1 MDWFRMYGEMIDDP
15 KIGTLDDAAFRTWVE
30 LLCAACKAEDNGN
43 THLKQADL
51 NWVFRRNADVTL
63 QQLLHREL
71 VTVDVTGDICITK
84 WQQRQKK
91 SDSSADRVRAHR
103 AKAKQDKDL
112 EEGNDTETLQKRSCN
127 GLEKRREEK
136 KRHTSASDDA
146 VSKAFAE
153 FWATYPKKASKPAAE
168 KAYRK
173 LNPSPPLQAQMLAA
187 VALQAKTH
195 DWTKDKGQYVPH
207 AATWINNRRWEDQLL
222 IGVESSMDRF
232 AGAK

>member
-51 NWVFRRNADVTL
+51 NWALRRNADVTL
-63 QQLLHREL
+63 QQLLQREL

-103 AKAKQDKDL
+103 AKAKQDNDF
-112 EEGNDTETLQKRSCN
+112 EEGNDTETLQKRSGN
-127 GLEKRREEK
+127 GLEKKREEK

-146 VSKAFAE
+146 LSVAFSE
-153 FWATYPKKASKPAAE
+153 FWKTYPKKASKPAAE

-173 LNPSPPLQAQMLAA
+173 LNPSPTLQAQMLAA
-187 VALQAKTH
+187 VALQAKSH
-195 DWTKDKGQYVPH
+195 DWTKDNCQFVPH
-207 AATWINNRRWEDQLL
+207 AATWLNNRRWEDQLPA
-222 IGVESSMDRF
+222 GVESQISRF

>member
-51 NWVFRRNADVTL
+51 DWVFRRNASVTL
-63 QQLLHREL
+63 QKLLQREL
-71 VTVDVTGDICITK
+71 ITVDVTEDISITK

-91 SDSSADRVRAHR
+91 SDSSAGRVRAHR
-103 AKAKQDKDL
+103 AKAKQDKDS
-112 EEGNDTETLQKRSCN
+112 EECNATETLQKRDSN

-136 KRHTSASDDA
+136 KDKEPSARKAKISLPANFGISERVQAWAKENNHAQLEAHLSHFVGYARANGKTYADWDQA
-146 VSKAFAE
+146 FMNAIRDNWAKLQVPVSGG
-153 FWATYPKKASKPAAE
+153 
-168 KAYRK
+168 
-173 LNPSPPLQAQMLAA
+173 AQ
-187 VALQAKTH
+187 
-195 DWTKDKGQYVPH
+195 
-207 AATWINNRRWEDQLL
+207 
-222 IGVESSMDRF
+222 DRF